1 MGFSRQEYWS
11 GLPLPSLKHCLAPT
25 GKKFLNDVL
34 QNYLSLPKKGRI
46 RLLKLNLLKMGAL
59 ETSFLCQT
67 ATVEMKKLGRMMEML
82 YVLIVVVFI

>member
-1 MGFSRQEYWS
+1 MS
-11 GLPLPSLKHCLAPT
+11 
-25 GKKFLNDVL
+25 
-34 QNYLSLPKKGRI
+34 
-46 RLLKLNLLKMGAL
+46 AL

>member
-1 MGFSRQEYWS
+1 M
-11 GLPLPSLKHCLAPT
+11 PSLRHCLAPT

-46 RLLKLNLLKMGAL
+46 RLLKVKLLKMGAL

-67 ATVEMKKLGRMMEML
+67 AAVEMKKLGRMMEML
-82 YVLIVVVFI
+82 CILIVVVFI